1 MKKKRILIIGKNGLI
16 ASHLYNY
23 FKKLKNLNVKRINF
37 KEFKKFD
44 IKLKSIDYIIS
55 CVSNY
60 KFVNNSYK
68 SHNDFD
74 YYIASKIKTLNAK
87 LIIISTRKIY
97 KPGPNL
103 KENSKVLPNCNYS
116 KNKFISE
123 TKIVKILNKKILI
136 LRLPNIISLR
146 IRKCNKKLHKSYL
159 ELFFDGIKKGIIY
172 DNGKKFKD
180 FLPIGIFCKI
190 VMKLIAKNV
199 VGIFNLSIGKKV
211 FLSDLGY
218 WLNFYNK
225 KPIKLAKYRFNKN
238 KDQNEDSFY
247 LNNTKLLKKINI
259 KFSLID
265 IKKASLLI
273 SKKVFYEK

>member
-23 FKKLKNLNVKRINF
+23 FKKSKNLNVRKVDF
-37 KEFKKFD
+37 QEFKKFN
-44 IKLKSIDYIIS
+44 IRLKSIDCIIS

-60 KFVNNSYK
+60 KFVNYSYK
-68 SHNDFD
+68 NKNDFD
-74 YYIASKIKTLNAK
+74 FYIASKIKKFKTK

-123 TKIVKILNKKILI
+123 GKIIKILNKKLLI
-136 LRLPNIISLR
+136 LRLPNLISLR
-146 IRKCNKKLHKSYL
+146 IIKCKNKLHKSYL
-159 ELFFDGIKKGIIY
+159 DLFFAGVKKGIIY

-190 VMKLIAKNV
+190 VFKLIVKNT

-211 FLSDLGY
+211 FLNDLNY

-225 KPIKLAKYRFNKN
+225 KPVKLVKYRFNKN

-247 LNNTKLLKKINI
+247 LNNAKLLKKINI
-259 KFSLID
+259 KFRLID

-273 SKKVFYEK
+273 SKKFFYEK